1 LIITVA
7 SGKGGV
13 GKSNFVANLGL
24 CLSDFGV
31 DTLIFDGNL
40 SNGDLSC
47 ILGPP
52 FPERTIQDV
61 FSDGVN
67 FDDVIFTHPAGV
79 KMIASSLSVDDIE
92 ALSPQNLWRVRTQLS
107 KAADVVLVDA
117 PGTLGLNTLEAL
129 KIADRVVLITTPEV
143 TSFSNTL
150 KTKMIA
156 DKNGIEIFGT
166 VLNKVRKNEKRV
178 RRIAKE
184 WLGTSLLCSLPYDNN
199 VIKSSEYGRAVLR
212 HKPRSPYS
220 VGIRKFGA
228 NLANVTYKVGKRRS
242 KGKRS

>member
-1 LIITVA
+1 MIVTIA

-13 GKSNFVANLGL
+13 GKSSLVANLGL

-31 DTLIFDGNL
+31 DTLIFDANL

-52 FPERTIQDV
+52 FPERTVQDV
-61 FSDGVN
+61 LTDDVN
-67 FDDVIFTHPAGV
+67 FEDVVFTHPAGV
-79 KMIASSLSVDDIE
+79 KMIASSLAIDDIT
-92 ALSPQNLWRVRTQLS
+92 LTPQHLWKIRTQLS
-107 KAADVVLVDA
+107 KAADIVLVDA
-117 PGTLGLNTLEAL
+117 PGTLGPNTMEAL
-129 KIADRVVLITTPEV
+129 KIADRAILITTPEI
-143 TSFSNTL
+143 TAFSNTL

-156 DKNGIEIFGT
+156 EKNGVEIFGT

-178 RRIAKE
+178 KRIAKE
-184 WLGTSLLCSLPYDNN
+184 WLGTPLLCSLPYDNN

-228 NLANVTYKVGKRRS
+228 KLANVTYKAGRRKSKR
-242 KGKRS
+242 KRS

>member
-1 LIITVA
+1 MIITIA

-13 GKSNFVANLGL
+13 GKSNLVANLGL
-24 CLSDFGV
+24 CLADFGV

-61 FSDGVN
+61 FSDGISFN
-67 FDDVIFTHPAGV
+67 DVIFTHPAGV
-79 KMIASSLSVDDIE
+79 KMIASSLSIDDIE
-92 ALSPQNLWRVRTQLS
+92 ALSPQNLWRIRTQLS
-107 KAADVVLVDA
+107 KSADIVLVDA
-117 PGTLGLNTLEAL
+117 PGTLGSNTIETLR
-129 KIADRVVLITTPEV
+129 IADRVILITTPEI

-156 DKNGIEIFGT
+156 ERNGVEIFGT
-166 VLNKVRKNEKRV
+166 VLNKVRKNEKAV
-178 RRIAKE
+178 RRLARE
-184 WLGTSLLCSLPYDNN
+184 WLGTALLCSLPYDSN
-199 VIKSSEYGRAVLR
+199 VIKSSEYGRPVLR

-220 VGIRKFGA
+220 IGIRKFGA
-228 NLANVTYKVGKRRS
+228 KLANVTYKPGRKS
-242 KGKRS
+242 GKRS

>member
-1 LIITVA
+1 LIITIA

-13 GKSNFVANLGL
+13 GKSNLVANLGL

-52 FPERTIQDV
+52 FPETTIQDV

-67 FDDVIFTHPAGV
+67 FNDIIFTHPAGV
-79 KMIASSLSVDDIE
+79 KMIASSLALDDIE
-92 ALSPQNLWRVRTQLS
+92 AIHPQNLWRVRTQLS
-107 KAADVVLVDA
+107 RAADIVLVDA
-117 PGTLGLNTLEAL
+117 PGTLGNNTLEAL
-129 KIADRVVLITTPEV
+129 KIADRVILVTTPEI

-150 KTKMIA
+150 KTKMVA
-156 DKNGIEIFGT
+156 EKNGVEIFGT
-166 VLNKVRKNEKRV
+166 VLNKVRKNEKSV

-184 WLGTSLLCSLPYDNN
+184 WLGTPLLCSLPYDNN

-228 NLANVTYKVGKRRS
+228 KLANVTYKASRRKLKRR
-242 KGKRS
+242 RS

>member
-1 LIITVA
+1 LIITIA

-13 GKSNFVANLGL
+13 GKSNLVANLGL

-61 FSDGVN
+61 FSDNVS
-67 FDDVIFTHPAGV
+67 FSDVVFTHPAGV
-79 KMIASSLSVDDIE
+79 KMVASSLSMDDID
-92 ALSPQNLWRVRTQLS
+92 ALSSRNLWRVRTQLS
-107 KAADVVLVDA
+107 RAADIVLVDA
-117 PGTLGLNTLEAL
+117 PGTLGSNTLEAL
-129 KIADRVVLITTPEV
+129 RIADRIILITTPEI

-150 KTKMIA
+150 KTKMVA
-156 DKNGIEIFGT
+156 EKNGIEIFGT
-166 VLNKVRKNEKRV
+166 VLNKVRKNEKGV

-184 WLGTSLLCSLPYDNN
+184 WLETPLLCSLPYDNN

-228 NLANVTYKVGKRRS
+228 KLANVTYKAARKKSKR
-242 KGKRS
+242 KRS

>member
-1 LIITVA
+1 MIITVA

-31 DTLIFDGNL
+31 DTLIVDGNL

-52 FPERTIQDV
+52 FPERTLQDV
-61 FSDGVN
+61 FSDGIN
-67 FDDVIFTHPAGV
+67 FDEVIFTHPAGV
-79 KMIASSLSVDDIE
+79 KMVASSLALEDIG
-92 ALSPQNLWRVRTQLS
+92 AIAPQNLWKVRTQLS

-117 PGTLGLNTLEAL
+117 PGTLGSNTLETL
-129 KIADRVVLITTPEV
+129 KIADRVILITTPEI

-150 KTKMIA
+150 KTKMVA
-156 DKNGIEIFGT
+156 DKSAIEIFGT
-166 VLNKVRKNEKRV
+166 VLNKVRKNEKKV

-184 WLGTSLLCSLPYDNN
+184 WLGTPLLCSLPYDGN
-199 VIKSSEYGRAVLR
+199 VIKSSEYGRAILR
-212 HKPRSPYS
+212 HKPRSAYS

-228 NLANVTYKVGKRRS
+228 KLANVTYKPMRRKLKRNRS
-242 KGKRS
+242 

>member
-1 LIITVA
+1 LIITIA

-13 GKSNFVANLGL
+13 GKSNLVANLGL

-61 FSDGVN
+61 FSDNVS
-67 FDDVIFTHPAGV
+67 FSDAVFTHPAGV
-79 KMIASSLSVDDIE
+79 KMVASSLSMDDID
-92 ALSPQNLWRVRTQLS
+92 ALSSRNLWRVRTQLS
-107 KAADVVLVDA
+107 RAADIVLVDA
-117 PGTLGLNTLEAL
+117 PGTLGSNTLEAL
-129 KIADRVVLITTPEV
+129 RIADRVILITTPEI

-150 KTKMIA
+150 KTKMVA
-156 DKNGIEIFGT
+156 EKNGIEIFGT
-166 VLNKVRKNEKRV
+166 VLNKVRKNEKGV

-184 WLGTSLLCSLPYDNN
+184 WLETPLLCSLPYDNN

-228 NLANVTYKVGKRRS
+228 KLANVTYKAARKKSKR
-242 KGKRS
+242 KRS

>member
-1 LIITVA
+1 LIITIA

-31 DTLIFDGNL
+31 DTLIVDGNL

-52 FPERTIQDV
+52 FPECTIHDLFSSDANFEDV
-61 FSDGVN
+61 VFA
-67 FDDVIFTHPAGV
+67 HPAGV
-79 KMIASSLSVDDIE
+79 KMIASSL
-92 ALSPQNLWRVRTQLS
+92 ALEDVETVPPQHLWKVRTQLS
-107 KAADVVLVDA
+107 KAADIVLVDA
-117 PGTLGLNTLEAL
+117 PGTLGNNTLETL
-129 KIADRVVLITTPEV
+129 KIADRVILITTPEI

-150 KTKMIA
+150 KTKMVA
-156 DKNGIEIFGT
+156 DKNGVEIFGT

-184 WLGTSLLCSLPYDNN
+184 WLGTPLLCSLPYDNN

-212 HKPRSPYS
+212 HKPRSAYS
-220 VGIRKFGA
+220 IGIRKFGA
-228 NLANVTYKVGKRRS
+228 KLANVTYKVGRR
-242 KGKRS
+242 KKLK